1 MSDLNN
7 DVKNTEKEKKKE
19 VKKEKEKEK
28 EKKKEERE
36 KKKEER
42 EKKKEEREKEKKKK
56 KEEKEKNMKPKIVLE
71 HFYKESAQLEIG
83 IDEVGRGP
91 MFGRVYS
98 AAVILP
104 KNSDFRYDLLKDSK
118 KFTSEK
124 KIHEAYDYIKENAVA
139 FAICYEDEII
149 IDKINIRNATHCSMH
164 KCIKTITN
172 SHNTIL
178 DSQLANNN
186 NNDSA
191 RYYLLIDGNDFKY
204 YTYMNSENNIIE
216 QINHILI
223 EGGDNKFCSI
233 AAASILAKV
242 ERDKYI
248 KEMCEKYPKLDLYYG
263 LENNKGYGTSKHMD
277 GIKKYGISRWHR
289 ATYGC
294 CKEADI
300 NTDDFYL

>member
-7 DVKNTEKEKKKE
+7 DAKKTEKEQKKTEKEQKKTEKEKKKE
-19 VKKEKEKEK
+19 EKEKEK
-28 EKKKEERE
+28 EKKKEE
-36 KKKEER
+36 
-42 EKKKEEREKEKKKK
+42 
-56 KEEKEKNMKPKIVLE
+56 KEKNIKPKIVLE

-124 KIHEAYDYIKENAVA
+124 KILEAYDYIKENAVA
-139 FAICYEDEII
+139 FAICYEDEIV

-172 SHNTIL
+172 SHNTIH
-178 DSQLANNN
+178 DGQLANNNNN

-263 LENNKGYGTSKHMD
+263 LEKNKGYGTSKHMD

-289 ATYGC
+289 TTYGC
-294 CKEADI
+294 CKEAHI